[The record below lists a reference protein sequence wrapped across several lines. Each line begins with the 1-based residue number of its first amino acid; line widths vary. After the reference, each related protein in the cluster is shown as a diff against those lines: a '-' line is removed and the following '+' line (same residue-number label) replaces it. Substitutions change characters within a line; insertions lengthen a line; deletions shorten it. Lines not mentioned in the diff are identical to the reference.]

1 MFQEFRTKAALR
13 TALLAIRKRR
23 GEDAGRDAALSA
35 RLAQLLIEYAPRCA
49 AFYWPVAGEFDARA
63 VIQHWLQ
70 QASERSAALPAV
82 SSVHAPLSFYRW
94 TPASKM
100 KKGRF
105 QIPAPADG
113 MPAYPDLLLIPCL
126 GFDAAR
132 IRLGYGGGYYDRT
145 LAALQPRPVAV
156 GISYECGRVKQ
167 LPREAHDIPLDVILS
182 ECARY
187 E

>member
-1 MFQEFRTKAALR
+1 MQVCYVSGVSHQGRIAHC
-13 TALLAIRKRR
+13 LLAIRKRR

-105 QIPAPADG
+105 
-113 MPAYPDLLLIPCL
+113 
-126 GFDAAR
+126 
-132 IRLGYGGGYYDRT
+132 
-145 LAALQPRPVAV
+145 
-156 GISYECGRVKQ
+156 
-167 LPREAHDIPLDVILS
+167 
-182 ECARY
+182 
-187 E
+187 

>member
-49 AFYWPVAGEFDARA
+49 AFYWSVAGEFDARA

-70 QASERSAALPAV
+70 QAAV

-126 GFDAAR
+126 GFDAA
-132 IRLGYGGGYYDRT
+132 
-145 LAALQPRPVAV
+145 
-156 GISYECGRVKQ
+156 
-167 LPREAHDIPLDVILS
+167 
-182 ECARY
+182 
-187 E
+187 